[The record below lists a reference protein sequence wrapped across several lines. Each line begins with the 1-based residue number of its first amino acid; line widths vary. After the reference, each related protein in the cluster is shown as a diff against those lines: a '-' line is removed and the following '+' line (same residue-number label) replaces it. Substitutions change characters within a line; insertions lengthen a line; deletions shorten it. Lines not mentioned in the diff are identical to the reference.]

1 MVTTRSFAVAA
12 MTLLGAATLGVNAQ
26 DLRATLF
33 PKADEALAA
42 AKKAEAPLLAPDA
55 YGRGMKAYKDAED
68 DLQRG
73 RNIERIRGELRDAET
88 AFSKSAQ
95 EAAIAKVTLAAVI
108 KTRGDAVNARAASFA
123 ADSWHE
129 AEDGFEAAA
138 RRLEAG
144 DIRGARNR
152 ADDAEKAYRDA
163 ELAAIKAQYLSQTRA
178 LLAKADEARVPR
190 YAPKTYAHA
199 QQLLQQAEQAL
210 NENRY
215 DTDLPRGLA
224 QQANQEARHAIYLAE
239 QIRKMRDAGL
249 DTEDVILKYEAPLVR
264 VAAAADKVP
273 QLDQGVDAI
282 AKDLVAYVEQLRE
295 TSRQNQNDLDDS
307 RARIAELED
316 EIRDLDKR
324 LGGVSQERSAL
335 IQKLEAE
342 KRVRDQFA
350 AVEALFKRDDAHVSR
365 ENNTILLRM
374 VGLTFKSGRAEIGAD
389 QRGLLDKVR
398 QAINVFPNSQ
408 VVVEGHT
415 DSYGSDAANLA
426 LSRKR
431 AEAVRDYLTNELGVP
446 AFRISAVGY
455 GETRPIASNDT
466 EEGRAR
472 NRRIDIRIEPQ
483 IE

>member
-1 MVTTRSFAVAA
+1 MTRHFLATAA
-12 MTLLGAATLGVNAQ
+12 LGAAALAFALAAGAQ

-33 PKADEALAA
+33 PKADQALAA
-42 AKKAEAPLLAPDA
+42 AKKAEAPLLAPA
-55 YGRGMKAYKDAED
+55 SYERGMKAYKDAEQ
-68 DLQRG
+68 DLERG
-73 RNIERIRGELRDAET
+73 RNMERIRGELGNAE
-88 AFSKSAQ
+88 AVFSKAAQ
-95 EAAIAKVTLAAVI
+95 EAAIAKVTLASLI
-108 KTRGDAVNARAASFA
+108 KTRGDAVNARADSFA
-123 ADSWHE
+123 ADTWHD
-129 AEDGFEAAA
+129 AENGFDAAA

-144 DIRGARNR
+144 DIRGARKR
-152 ADDAEKAYRDA
+152 AEDAEKAYRDA
-163 ELAAIKAQYLSQTRA
+163 ELTAIKAQYLSQTRA
-178 LLAKADEARVPR
+178 LLAKADEARVSR

-199 QQLLQQAEQAL
+199 QMLLQQAEQAL

-215 DTDLPRGLA
+215 DTDVPRGLA
-224 QQANQEARHAIYLAE
+224 HQANQEARHAIYLAE

-249 DTEDVILKYEAPLVR
+249 DTEDIILKYEAPLVR

-273 QLDQGVDAI
+273 QLDQGVDAV
-282 AKDLVAYVEQLRE
+282 AKELVAYIERLRE
-295 TSRQNQNDLDDS
+295 TSRQSQNDLDDS
-307 RARIAELED
+307 RARVAELED

-342 KRVRDQFA
+342 KRVRGQFN
-350 AVEALFKRDDAHVSR
+350 AVEGLFKRDEAHVSR
-365 ENNTILLRM
+365 ENNTVLLRM
-374 VGLTFKSGRAEIGAD
+374 VGLTFKSGHAELGAD
-389 QRGLLDKVR
+389 QRALLDKVR

-415 DSYGSDAANLA
+415 DSYGGDAANLA

-431 AEAVRDYLTNELGVP
+431 AEAVKDYLTKQLGVP
-446 AFRISAVGY
+446 GFRVSAVGY

-483 IE
+483 L